1 MKSINFFCIVISLIL
16 NIISA
21 HSQNNCETIEYQN
34 NDTVIF
40 ISKQKDSLIYNPWSW
55 HRGQPITEPHI
66 TFISPDYKLIAI
78 SKVGNL
84 ENGFLNYGF
93 LFDNDQFLFIFTDR
107 WASDSNFVLEKF
119 PADSVL
125 FCFFENHKPI
135 PFDTYYYPEYK
146 DNYLTKYLH
155 SDLMFEK
162 KRKTISFKKN
172 YCIIILYNILE
183 DNVER
188 FINSVE
194 SIMIYEFK
202 RVYPDVSDFPY
213 DAD

>member
-1 MKSINFFCIVISLIL
+1 
-16 NIISA
+16 
-21 HSQNNCETIEYQN
+21 
-34 NDTVIF
+34 
-40 ISKQKDSLIYNPWSW
+40 
-55 HRGQPITEPHI
+55 
-66 TFISPDYKLIAI
+66 
-78 SKVGNL
+78 
-84 ENGFLNYGF
+84 
-93 LFDNDQFLFIFTDR
+93 
-107 WASDSNFVLEKF
+107 
-119 PADSVL
+119 
-125 FCFFENHKPI
+125 
-135 PFDTYYYPEYK
+135 
-146 DNYLTKYLH
+146 
-155 SDLMFEK
+155 MFEK